1 MILGLGIDLVETARI
16 QASMDRFGDTFLE
29 RFLLPREI
37 EFCKSHRFP
46 LTHVAAR
53 FAAKEAVAK
62 AFGTGLGEAL
72 GWHDIEIGRKPTG
85 EPFLVLHEK
94 AIKLFQSRGGKGTHL
109 SLTHTESYAAA
120 VVVIEG

>member
-1 MILGLGIDLVETARI
+1 MILGIGIDLVETARI
-16 QASMDRFGDTFLE
+16 QASLDRFGDAFME
-29 RFLLPREI
+29 RFLLPEEI
-37 EFCKSHRFP
+37 EFCRSHRQP
-46 LTHVAAR
+46 ITHVAAR

-109 SLTHTESYAAA
+109 SLTHTEHYAAA

>member
-1 MILGLGIDLVETARI
+1 MIIGIGIDLVETARI
-16 QASMDRFGDTFLE
+16 QASMDRFGDAFLE
-29 RFLLPREI
+29 RFLLPEEI
-37 EFCKSHRFP
+37 KFCKSHKHP

-85 EPFLVLHEK
+85 EPFLVLHKK
-94 AIKLFQSRGGKGTHL
+94 AIELFQSRGGKGTHL
-109 SLTHTESYAAA
+109 SLTHTENYAAA
-120 VVVIEG
+120 VVVMEG